1 MRWASIRSLDV
12 SNGENVGVSLFV
24 QGCHF
29 HCSGCFNSETW
40 EFEGGN
46 EWTLYT
52 KEKLLDLIS
61 RPYIKRVSILG
72 GEPLADENI
81 PDVYDLVNEICT
93 KYPDKKVW
101 LYSGFTWEQIMG
113 INSELS
119 DIRLTIIALC
129 DILVDGE
136 YLEGQRDPTLKWR
149 GSNNQRVI
157 DVQKSLKNGEI
168 VLWKE

>member
-29 HCSGCFNSETW
+29 HCSGCFNPETW
-40 EFEGGN
+40 GFEGGN
-46 EWTLYT
+46 EWTLRT
-52 KEKLLDLIS
+52 KAKLLDLIS

-81 PDVYDLVNEICT
+81 PDVYDLVNEIHT

-101 LYSGFTWEQIMG
+101 LFSGFTWEQITW

-119 DIRLTIIALC
+119 DIRLTIISLC
-129 DILVDGE
+129 DVLVDGKYFE
-136 YLEGQRDPTLKWR
+136 EQRDFTLKWC
-149 GSNNQRVI
+149 GSKNQRVI

-168 VLWKE
+168 VLWKQ